1 MALPFSSSGGDVIRR
16 DNSTGDSP
24 AAIPIG
30 GATVEEMFEVD
41 RCLKWATEKS
51 LTRITLQFPD
61 SLMAFAPKVSEWASQ
76 YFMNQVMSPQKV
88 IYHSLI
94 KPIKTTCV
102 LKIDSSLNISPQRH
116 HVTRFMT
123 LARPF
128 TTQGGRDP
136 AKEVLVVVGQD
147 VLRARRHVLRRG
159 RLHS

>member
-41 RCLKWATEKS
+41 RCLKWAAEKS

-76 YFMNQVMSPQKV
+76 YFMTQVMSLQKV
-88 IYHSLI
+88 ICRS
-94 KPIKTTCV
+94 
-102 LKIDSSLNISPQRH
+102 
-116 HVTRFMT
+116 RFSENWAT
-123 LARPF
+123 VP
-128 TTQGGRDP
+128 D
-136 AKEVLVVVGQD
+136 
-147 VLRARRHVLRRG
+147 
-159 RLHS
+159 